1 MDLRKI
7 PIFKNLSEDEIKEI
21 QAIATIKEK
30 TFVKGSHIFKKGDIK
45 EDFYYLEKG
54 SIKVYKIDPEGKRYI
69 IASFN
74 KPVIFGE
81 VYAYL
86 KESFDFWAEADKDST
101 VVVIS
106 DFRNLLRRLK
116 SRSLGLNFIDL
127 LARKS
132 LSLSKKNQINS
143 QSTLDKKIAAYIL
156 ENEKDGILHLNISR
170 EELADYLAV
179 TRPSLSRSLSAMAK
193 EGLIDIK
200 DRQIT
205 IENIKGL
212 KSIV

>member
-21 QAIATIKEK
+21 QDIATIEEK
-30 TFVKGSHIFKKGDIK
+30 TFEKGSHIFKKGDIK

-86 KESFDFWAEADKDST
+86 KEPFDFWAEADKDST
-101 VVVIS
+101 VIVIS
-106 DFRNLLRRLK
+106 NFRNLLKRLK

-132 LSLSKKNQINS
+132 FSLSKKNQINS
-143 QSTLDKKIAAYIL
+143 QSTLEQKIAAYVL
-156 ENEKDGILHLNISR
+156 ENEIDGIVRLNISR

-179 TRPSLSRSLSAMAK
+179 TRPSLSRSLSTMAK
-193 EGLIDIK
+193 EGLIAIK
-200 DRQIT
+200 DKQIT
-205 IENIKGL
+205 IENMEGL
-212 KSIV
+212 KRIV

>member
-21 QAIATIKEK
+21 QAIATIEEQ

-86 KESFDFWAEADKDST
+86 KEPFDFWAEADKDST

-205 IENIKGL
+205 IENMGGL
-212 KSIV
+212 KRIV

>member
-7 PIFKNLSEDEIKEI
+7 PIFKNLTEDEIKEI
-21 QAIATIKEK
+21 QDIATIEEK
-30 TFVKGSHIFKKGDIK
+30 TFEKGSHIFNKGDIK

-86 KESFDFWAEADKDST
+86 KEPFDFWAEADKDST
-101 VVVIS
+101 VIIIS
-106 DFRNLLRRLK
+106 DFRSLLKGLK

-143 QSTLDKKIAAYIL
+143 QSTLEQKIAAYIL
-156 ENEKDGILHLNISR
+156 ENEKDGILRLNISR

-179 TRPSLSRSLSAMAK
+179 TRPSLSRSLSAMVK
-193 EGLIDIK
+193 EGLIAIK
-200 DRQIT
+200 DRQII
-205 IENIKGL
+205 IENMEGL

>member
-21 QAIATIKEK
+21 QDIAAIEEK
-30 TFVKGSHIFKKGDIK
+30 TFEKGSHIFKKGDIK
-45 EDFYYLEKG
+45 EDFYYLVKG

-86 KESFDFWAEADKDST
+86 KEPFDFWAEADKDST
-101 VVVIS
+101 VIVIS
-106 DFRNLLRRLK
+106 DFRNLLKRLK
-116 SRSLGLNFIDL
+116 FRSLGLNFIDL

-143 QSTLDKKIAAYIL
+143 QSTLEQKIAAYIL
-156 ENEKDGILHLNISR
+156 ENEKGGVVHLNISR

-193 EGLIDIK
+193 EGLINIK

-205 IENIKGL
+205 IENMEGL

>member
-86 KESFDFWAEADKDST
+86 KEPFDFWAEADKDST

-205 IENIKGL
+205 IENIKGI